1 MQNSNS
7 SWDFIPSEPVV
18 GDVLKI
24 NGKTSPKSEVG
35 IIISFKKDVS
45 VKDGMYEYVFNN
57 VDIPSPPNRYTI
69 TAREVENI
77 KFGVKLLFW
86 FTRKRNSSSG
96 VAVFE
101 DSNVPS
107 GTYNTKVYGKAKPG
121 VSIVN
126 LKIQALQ
133 KIISDDK
140 GNFSFSYD
148 TSALPPGDFT
158 LEVNGLAVNVTL
170 HPRK

>member
-1 MQNSNS
+1 MQNSNF
-7 SWDFIPSEPVV
+7 SWDFFPSEPVV

-24 NGKTSPKSEVG
+24 TGKTSPKSEVN
-35 IIISFKKDVS
+35 IVISFEKDVS
-45 VKDGMYEYVFNN
+45 VKDGIYEYVFNN

-69 TAREVENI
+69 TAKEVENV

-86 FTRKRNSSSG
+86 FTRKRESSSG

-107 GTYNTKVYGKAKPG
+107 GTYNTKVYGKAKPS
-121 VSIVN
+121 VSSVN
-126 LKIQALQ
+126 LNIQALQ
-133 KIISDDK
+133 KIKSDNK

-158 LEVNGLAVNVTL
+158 LEVDGSAVNVPL
-170 HPRK
+170 HP